1 MVYQK
6 FNYSTLEGLAVD
18 NIYIVIKMQ
27 TLNTGLTK
35 IMLEVYWE
43 DWGRGRDEN
52 SAWWRWL

>member
-6 FNYSTLEGLAVD
+6 FNYNTLEGLAVD

-43 DWGRGRDEN
+43 DLGWGRDEN